1 MNRESFITRLTGSVF
16 IRLIVIMIGAGI
28 FLNLV
33 IGGTF
38 RSFVRERS
46 GRIVVKNISHHTD
59 YIIKDI
65 GIPPDLEKA
74 GEISRM
80 LSFQIAIKGPGVEWS
95 TTGKV
100 PDPDEFRA
108 MNFYF
113 EGEVLRH
120 RKSHRFAYFKEKEG
134 YTFIFFTDEKL
145 HHRGWEKFLAV
156 FIISVFLVF
165 FIAYLL
171 IRKVLKPVKDLRAG
185 VVEVSEGNLDHRVP
199 VRGNNELSRLVSLFN
214 TMNERIGSMIRSRD
228 QLLLDVSHELR
239 TPLTRMKVAL
249 EFVKDE
255 DAKRNIA
262 DDIRELEKMID
273 EILETERLNHREK
286 SGEAEELDLFE
297 LVREV
302 RDDLGLKEEY
312 VSITGTDMPVKCSRE
327 KIKIVIKNIMENGA
341 KYSDISTTPLEV
353 FAETGEKRISLH
365 FRDRGEGIP
374 EGELDLIFEPF
385 YRVDRSRSR
394 DSGGYGLGLS
404 LSKKIMEACGG
415 DITVSSKPGEGTTM
429 TLLFPK
435 E

>member
-1 MNRESFITRLTGSVF
+1 MKSDGIIHKVTGSIF
-16 IRLIVIMIGAGI
+16 MRLIMIMIGAGI
-28 FLNLV
+28 ILNLV

-46 GRIVVKNISHHTD
+46 GKLIVKNISHHTD

-65 GIPPDLEKA
+65 GIPPDLKKA
-74 GEISRM
+74 KKISRR
-80 LSFQIAIKGPGVEWS
+80 LSFEIAISGPGIEWS

-100 PDPDEFRA
+100 PDLDNYRPL
-108 MNFYF
+108 NFHF
-113 EGEVLRH
+113 EGKILKQKRGG
-120 RKSHRFAYFKEKEG
+120 RFACFKEANG
-134 YTFIFFTDEKL
+134 YRFIFFINEKL
-145 HHRGWEKFLAV
+145 YHRGWEKFLGI

-165 FIAYLL
+165 FITYLL
-171 IRKVLKPVKDLRAG
+171 IRSVLKPVKDLRSG
-185 VVEVSEGNLDHRVP
+185 VVEISGGNLDYRVP

-228 QLLLDVSHELR
+228 RLLLDVSHELR

-249 EFVKDE
+249 EFVKDK
-255 DAKRNIA
+255 DAKKNIG
-262 DDIRELEKMID
+262 DDIRELEKMVN

-286 SGEAEELDLFE
+286 SIKVDKFDLFE

-302 RDDLGLKEEY
+302 RDDLGIKEEHI
-312 VSITGTDMPVKCSRE
+312 SINGSDMTVKCSRE
-327 KIKIVIKNIMENGA
+327 KVKIVIKNIIENGA
-341 KYSDISTTPLEV
+341 KYSDISATPLEV
-353 FAETGEKRISLH
+353 SAETGGKWTSLH
-365 FRDRGEGIP
+365 FRDRGEGVP
-374 EGELDLIFEPF
+374 EEELDLIFEPF

-415 DITVSSKPGEGTTM
+415 DITISSKPGEGATI

>member
-1 MNRESFITRLTGSVF
+1 MNRESFIARLTGSVF
-16 IRLIVIMIGAGI
+16 IRLIMIMIGAGI

-38 RSFVRERS
+38 RSFVREGS

-59 YIIKDI
+59 YIINDI

-74 GEISRM
+74 GEISHM

-100 PDPDEFRA
+100 PNLDDFRA

-113 EGEVLRH
+113 EGDVLRH
-120 RKSHRFAYFKEKEG
+120 RRSHRFAYFKEKDG

-145 HHRGWEKFLAV
+145 HHQGWEKFLAV
-156 FIISVFLVF
+156 FIISIFLVF
-165 FIAYLL
+165 FIVYLL

-185 VVEVSEGNLDHRVP
+185 VVEVSEGNIDHRVP

-249 EFVKDE
+249 EFIDE
-255 DAKRNIA
+255 GEAKRSIG
-262 DDIRELEKMID
+262 DDIRELEKMIS
-273 EILETERLNHREK
+273 EILETERLNHGKNSPVME
-286 SGEAEELDLFE
+286 DFE
-297 LVREV
+297 ILGLVREV
-302 RDDLGLKEEY
+302 GKDLGIEEGSLIISGSDIS
-312 VSITGTDMPVKCSRE
+312 VRCSRE
-327 KIKIVIKNIMENGA
+327 KVKIVIKNIIENGA
-341 KYSDISTTPLEV
+341 KYSDIVQTPLEIT
-353 FAETGEKRISLH
+353 AGTHEEWISLS

-374 EGELDLIFEPF
+374 EEELDLVFEPF

-415 DITVSSKPGEGTTM
+415 GITISSKQGEGTTI
-429 TLLFPK
+429 TLFFPK